1 MKKLILLALAV
12 AVLLSTGC
20 GTLRKLWT
28 SDETQA
34 AIAADVQK
42 LAGTDKLAAKFDAAE
57 ERQQLSYAFL
67 VLSAQKAGIT
77 ETDARDFLAGRSDD
91 SENSDDS
98 DVPADLDAVDFA
110 SLVWKFGGVDGS
122 KAKLSA
128 PRISGLKAGKESI
141 SYKWDVTL
149 SAWGLD
155 DDDSD
160 NALACWFVTREDG
173 SIVGGKFDWISTSRK
188 TRDFKNVLTG
198 YQGWSL
204 EGVPNPCQ
212 AYFVVVSKDA
222 RKRSNIVA
230 TEWKR

>member
-77 ETDARDFLAGRSDD
+77 ETDARDFLAGRSAPAQDD
-91 SENSDDS
+91 TTPD
-98 DVPADLDAVDFA
+98 ADPDADAIDFA
-110 SLVWKFGGVDGS
+110 CLSWKFGGVDGS
-122 KAKLSA
+122 KAKLDS
-128 PRISGLKAGKESI
+128 PRISGLTAGSKSL
-141 SYKWDVTL
+141 SYKWDKGL
-149 SAWGLD
+149 SAWGLAND
-155 DDDSD
+155 DAS
-160 NALACWFVTREDG
+160 ALACLFVEREDG
-173 SIVGGKFDWISTSRK
+173 SIVGGKFDWVSTSRSS
-188 TRDFKNVLTG
+188 RDLENVYDG
-198 YQGWSL
+198 YSGWTL
-204 EGVPNPCQ
+204 DGVPNPCKC
-212 AYFVVVSKDA
+212 YFLVLSRDA
-222 RKRSNIVA
+222 RKRSNILA
-230 TEWKR
+230 AEWKR